1 MTWNGTERRKRRHGG
16 DEPVTNDDLDDAL
29 AVHSAQE
36 REHVEGVIA
45 GIMAAFP
52 DGVAN
57 HRAAH
62 ESQIAAAKA
71 EKEFWDTAKKAVI
84 TNGVSGLFALLKI
97 VIMLAFLGLTA
108 KFAFPAWVSAFL
120 GVPK

>member
-1 MTWNGTERRKRRHGG
+1 MSYDGPERRKRRHGG

-29 AVHSAQE
+29 ALHSEQE
-36 REHVEGVIA
+36 RKHVEALIA
-45 GIMAAFP
+45 GVMAAFP
-52 DGVAN
+52 DGVDN

-84 TNGVSGLFALLKI
+84 TNGVSGAFTLVKTIFI
-97 VIMLAFLGLTA
+97 LAALGLTA
-108 KFAFPAWVSAFL
+108 KFAFPAWASALFGL
-120 GVPK
+120 PK